1 MVKTSKGS
9 VVLAVLASIIT
20 FATYFLLTS
29 VIASVDVQNA
39 LNEIASTSPAAAE
52 MAKTALNNIC
62 TTFLV
67 LGIVTLVL
75 GVLASFFKVANVLLN
90 ILAWFYFFYGI
101 IVLCFFQWWFCCAAV
116 SKNKK
121 YFKKKAIVN
130 SGHEHTEDED
140 AVAEEKDVDTIDGDA
155 DEENAD
161 NESADKAEVAKPKK
175 KNIFNNN
182 YSVVLKDADAAN
194 PKVIKALKKITRFSK
209 KEVRGFLERMPISVQ
224 INVSKKEAKKAA
236 KKLRKLGCEVEMV

>member
-20 FATYFLLTS
+20 FATYFLLTN
-29 VIASVDVQNA
+29 VIASADVQSVISEVA
-39 LNEIASTSPAAAE
+39 ATSPAAADLV
-52 MAKTALNNIC
+52 KTLLNNIC

-67 LGIVTLVL
+67 LAIATLVL

-101 IVLCFFQWWFCCAAV
+101 FVLCFIQFWFCCAAV
-116 SKNKK
+116 SKNKR

-130 SGHEHTEDED
+130 SGHDHIEAEAADEATDEATDEADTEKAVLSEGEE
-140 AVAEEKDVDTIDGDA
+140 VAEEA
-155 DEENAD
+155 
-161 NESADKAEVAKPKK
+161 PKK
-175 KNIFNNN
+175 KKRNVFNNN
-182 YSVVLKDADAAN
+182 YTVVLNDADTSN
-194 PKVIKALKKITRFSK
+194 PKVVRALKKITRFSK

-224 INVSKKEAKKAA
+224 INVSKKEAKKAT
-236 KKLRKLGCEVEMV
+236 KKLKKLGCDVEMV

>member
-20 FATYFLLTS
+20 FATYFLLTN
-29 VIASVDVQNA
+29 VIASADVQSVISEVA
-39 LNEIASTSPAAAE
+39 ATSPAAADLVE
-52 MAKTALNNIC
+52 TLLNNIC

-67 LGIVTLVL
+67 LAIATLVL

-101 IVLCFFQWWFCCAAV
+101 FVLCFIQFWFCCAAV
-116 SKNKK
+116 SKNKR

-130 SGHEHTEDED
+130 SGHDHTDDELADNADAEQKVADGEAAED
-140 AVAEEKDVDTIDGDA
+140 AQPEEA
-155 DEENAD
+155 
-161 NESADKAEVAKPKK
+161 PKK
-175 KNIFNNN
+175 KRNVFNNN
-182 YSVVLKDADAAN
+182 YTVVLNDADTSN
-194 PKVIKALKKITRFSK
+194 PKVVRALKKITRFSK

-224 INVSKKEAKKAA
+224 INVSKKEAKKAT
-236 KKLRKLGCEVEMV
+236 KKLKKLGCDVEMV